1 MKKISNVYKAILI
14 CVLMLSLACSKEE
27 NSAGGVYVVKN
38 PPKDPTSIVTQY
50 SYIPLESS
58 KTYNLN
64 AAVIPLEKAKEPL
77 EYSSNNGSVAGVDS
91 NGKITTYNNGVATIK
106 VSLKN
111 DKNIYKNIIINS
123 YNKADAA
130 NNSKVRAVYVNKTYI
145 SLDENKND
153 AYTIDAS
160 IRPLDAEDELVY
172 ISTDSN
178 VATVT
183 DKGVVSSK
191 KAGNAAIII
200 YAKNNPAKYAQLA
213 VEVKAKS
220 SSNGGGSSFTPP
232 AGIAPIDLNADPFSL
247 IAKYQ
252 VLDYSINGGE
262 ILPASTDS
270 NLRVNVNLDELG
282 AGIVKILMYVK
293 LNGKEVRLI
302 QKKNMNDYGSI
313 PEIFTSLGAKITGDY
328 TMEFTLDP
336 VNYSELAKQGLVN
349 TGETLVLNI
358 GKLENLVPAGGLG
371 GDIVFD
377 ESTVPVESGNGQA
390 GGSNE
395 SGSQTGSDVTKVI
408 LNKSTHTPYTVNEK
422 FTIIASVEP
431 STAANKTITWKSSDN
446 NTATVT
452 QNGEVT
458 VLRNGKATITATAS
472 NGVSASL
479 NIIPVTTPQDFMLEV
494 DKQDLILGLIEEFQ
508 IKPIPYPFIISVE
521 DTDVTYRVADDS
533 IATVTDTGLVRAVA
547 EGETI
552 VYVTIAGVER
562 QCYINVLPKSA
573 ANVPVER
580 IILTEE
586 SGLYDLVTGS
596 FRISATVE
604 PSTAGDKRLK
614 YQVTNPEI
622 CQVNDTGLVTFK
634 KPGET
639 TIIVSAYN
647 NSEVQAVYSL
657 KIQSLPTKIAFEKI
671 DIGIIVG
678 EESTLLPVLEGLQP
692 SSRII
697 YSSDN
702 PAIASVDES
711 TGKVTG
717 HNIGTTT
724 IKAVTENDLEA
735 TYDVHVYTPL
745 NADDVS
751 SLQGTYQIIDF
762 EQSNGTLDVSTTAK
776 YGKVERMVGEMT
788 IEVNNNTV
796 TIKSK
801 IQMDSSAMN
810 TFGGVLGQGKEEARK
825 GQFQYTEYSPAV
837 YNKNGFG
844 TAGKTSAQVTFD
856 NGNLKLYQTWKEL
869 GIATVNV
876 NTWIKKKSNDIKDL
890 QPNKFHF
897 YYSDINGTKKANAVA
912 HHPDIL
918 PPDEEPYYTYG
929 LIAR

>member
-1 MKKISNVYKAILI
+1 MKRISNVYKAILI
-14 CVLMLSLACSKEE
+14 CVLMLSLACSKNESSSSSV
-27 NSAGGVYVVKN
+27 NVVKN
-38 PPKDPTSIVTQY
+38 PPKDPTKIVTQY
-50 SYIPLESS
+50 SYIPLEINKSF
-58 KTYNLN
+58 NLN
-64 AAVIPLEKAKEPL
+64 ATVIPLEKAMEPL
-77 EYSSNNGSVAGVDS
+77 EYSSSNSGVAGVDIT
-91 NGKITTYNNGVATIK
+91 GKITTYNNGVAEVK

-111 DKNIYKNIIINS
+111 DKNIYKNILINA
-123 YNKADAA
+123 YTKNDAV

-145 SLDENKND
+145 SLDENKNN

-172 ISTDSN
+172 ISTDLN
-178 VATVT
+178 VATVS

-213 VEVKAKS
+213 VEVKSKS
-220 SSNGGGSSFTPP
+220 STGGSSFTPP
-232 AGIAPIDLNADPFSL
+232 AGVAPIDLNSDPFSL

-349 TGETLVLNI
+349 TGETLELNI

-395 SGSQTGSDVTKVI
+395 SGSSVTKVI
-408 LNKSTHTPYTVNEK
+408 LDKYQYTPYAVNEK
-422 FTIIASVEP
+422 FKITASVEP
-431 STAANKTITWKSSDN
+431 STATDKTIKWKSSN
-446 NTATVT
+446 PNVAVV
-452 QNGEVT
+452 NEHGEVT
-458 VLRNGKATITATAS
+458 VLKNGNAIITATSS

-479 NIIPVTTPQDFMLEV
+479 DIMPVTAPQDFMLEV

-508 IKPIPYPFIISVE
+508 INPVLYPFILSVE
-521 DTDVTYRVADDS
+521 DINVSYRTADDS
-533 IATVTDTGLVRAVA
+533 IATVSDTGLVRAVS

-552 VYVTIAGVER
+552 IYVTIAGFER

-580 IILTEE
+580 IILAEDN
-586 SGLYDLVTGS
+586 GLYDLVTGS

-604 PSTAGDKRLK
+604 PATAGDKRLR

-622 CQVNDTGLVTFK
+622 CAVNETGLVTFK

-647 NSEVQAVYSL
+647 NSEVQAVYTL
-657 KIQSLPTKIAFEKI
+657 KIQSLPTKIAFEKV
-671 DIGIIVG
+671 DIGITMG
-678 EESTLLPVLEGLQP
+678 AQYTLAPVLEGLQP
-692 SSRII
+692 SSKII
-697 YSSDN
+697 YSSSN
-702 PAIASVDES
+702 PNIASVDES
-711 TGKVTG
+711 TGQVTG

-724 IKAVTENDLEA
+724 ITAVTENNLEA

-788 IEVNNNTV
+788 IEV
-796 TIKSK
+796 
-801 IQMDSSAMN
+801 Q
-810 TFGGVLGQGKEEARK
+810 GQN
-825 GQFQYTEYSPAV
+825 V
-837 YNKNGFG
+837 NGFG

-876 NTWIKKKSNDIKDL
+876 YTWIKKKSNDVKDL

-897 YYSDINGTKKANAVA
+897 YYSDKNGTKKANAVA

-929 LIAR
+929 LIIR

>member
-1 MKKISNVYKAILI
+1 MKRISNVYKAILI
-14 CVLMLSLACSKEE
+14 CVLMLSLACSKNESSSSSV
-27 NSAGGVYVVKN
+27 NVVKN
-38 PPKDPTSIVTQY
+38 PPKDPTKIVTQY
-50 SYIPLESS
+50 SYIPLEINKSF
-58 KTYNLN
+58 NLN
-64 AAVIPLEKAKEPL
+64 ATVIPLEKAMEPL
-77 EYSSNNGSVAGVDS
+77 EYSSSNSGVAGVDS

-111 DKNIYKNIIINS
+111 DKNIYKNILINA
-123 YNKADAA
+123 YTKNDAV

-145 SLDENKND
+145 SLDENKNN

-172 ISTDSN
+172 ISTDLN
-178 VATVT
+178 VATVS

-213 VEVKAKS
+213 VEVKSKS
-220 SSNGGGSSFTPP
+220 STGGSSFTPP

-252 VLDYSINGGE
+252 VLDYSINGSE

-349 TGETLVLNI
+349 TGETLELNI

-395 SGSQTGSDVTKVI
+395 SGSSVTKVI
-408 LNKSTHTPYTVNEK
+408 LDKYQYTPYAVNEK
-422 FTIIASVEP
+422 FKITASVEP
-431 STAANKTITWKSSDN
+431 STATDKTIKWKSSN
-446 NTATVT
+446 PNVAVV
-452 QNGEVT
+452 NEHGEVT
-458 VLRNGKATITATAS
+458 VLKNGNAIITATSS

-479 NIIPVTTPQDFMLEV
+479 DIMPVTAPQDFMLEV

-508 IKPIPYPFIISVE
+508 INPVLYPFILSVE
-521 DTDVTYRVADDS
+521 DINVSYRTADDS
-533 IATVTDTGLVRAVA
+533 IATVTDTGLVRAVS

-552 VYVTIAGVER
+552 IYVTIAGFER

-580 IILTEE
+580 IILAEDN
-586 SGLYDLVTGS
+586 GLYDLVTGS

-604 PSTAGDKRLK
+604 PATAGDKRLR

-622 CQVNDTGLVTFK
+622 CAVNETGLVTFK

-647 NSEVQAVYSL
+647 NSEVQAVYTL
-657 KIQSLPTKIAFEKI
+657 KIQSLPTKIAFEKV
-671 DIGIIVG
+671 DIGITMG
-678 EESTLLPVLEGLQP
+678 AQYTLAPVLEG
-692 SSRII
+692 
-697 YSSDN
+697 
-702 PAIASVDES
+702 
-711 TGKVTG
+711 VTG

-735 TYDVHVYTPL
+735 TYNVHVYSPL

-788 IEVNNNTV
+788 IEV
-796 TIKSK
+796 
-801 IQMDSSAMN
+801 
-810 TFGGVLGQGKEEARK
+810 QG
-825 GQFQYTEYSPAV
+825 
-837 YNKNGFG
+837 G

-876 NTWIKKKSNDIKDL
+876 YTWIKKKSNDVKDL

-897 YYSDINGTKKANAVA
+897 YYSDKNGTKKANAVA

-929 LIAR
+929 LIIR

>member
-1 MKKISNVYKAILI
+1 MKRISNVYKAILI
-14 CVLMLSLACSKEE
+14 CVLMLSLACSKNESSSSSV
-27 NSAGGVYVVKN
+27 NVVKN
-38 PPKDPTSIVTQY
+38 PPKDPTKIVTQY
-50 SYIPLESS
+50 SYIPLEINKSF
-58 KTYNLN
+58 NLN
-64 AAVIPLEKAKEPL
+64 ATVIPLEKAMEPL
-77 EYSSNNGSVAGVDS
+77 EYSSSNSGVAGVDIT
-91 NGKITTYNNGVATIK
+91 GKITTYNNGVAEVK

-111 DKNIYKNIIINS
+111 DKNIYKNILINA
-123 YNKADAA
+123 YTKNDAV

-145 SLDENKND
+145 SLDENKNN

-172 ISTDSN
+172 ISTDLN
-178 VATVT
+178 VATVS

-220 SSNGGGSSFTPP
+220 SSNSGGSSFTPP
-232 AGIAPIDLNADPFSL
+232 AGVAPIDLNSDPFSL

-349 TGETLVLNI
+349 TGETLELNI

-395 SGSQTGSDVTKVI
+395 SGSSVTKVI
-408 LNKSTHTPYTVNEK
+408 LDKYQYTPYAVNEK
-422 FTIIASVEP
+422 FKITASVEP
-431 STAANKTITWKSSDN
+431 STATDKTIKWKSSN
-446 NTATVT
+446 PNVAVV
-452 QNGEVT
+452 NEHGEVT
-458 VLRNGKATITATAS
+458 VLKNGNAIITATSS

-479 NIIPVTTPQDFMLEV
+479 DIMPVTAPQDFMLEV

-508 IKPIPYPFIISVE
+508 INPVLYPFILSVE
-521 DTDVTYRVADDS
+521 DINVSYRTADDS
-533 IATVTDTGLVRAVA
+533 IATVSDTGLVRAVS

-552 VYVTIAGVER
+552 IYVTIAGFER

-580 IILTEE
+580 IILAEDN
-586 SGLYDLVTGS
+586 GLYDLVTGS

-604 PSTAGDKRLK
+604 PATAGDKRLR

-622 CQVNDTGLVTFK
+622 CAVNETGLVTFK

-647 NSEVQAVYSL
+647 NSEVQAVYTL
-657 KIQSLPTKIAFEKI
+657 KIQSLPTKIAFEKV
-671 DIGIIVG
+671 DIGITMG
-678 EESTLLPVLEGLQP
+678 AQYTLAPVLEGLQP
-692 SSRII
+692 SSKII
-697 YSSDN
+697 YSSSN
-702 PAIASVDES
+702 PNIASVDES

-724 IKAVTENDLEA
+724 ITAVTENNLEA

-788 IEVNNNTV
+788 IEVQGQNV
-796 TIKSK
+796 IIKSK

-825 GQFQYTEYSPAV
+825 GQFQYTEYSSAT